1 MIAIDTNLLVYA
13 HRRGLAEH
21 RAAQR
26 AIQKA
31 CDDGRGWG
39 ISVQSVAEFWS
50 VVTHPASVGGPSS
63 PDSARSFLTTL
74 RDTAGMQVWSPGA
87 GFEDRLLQLATDLA
101 VTGSRIFD
109 LQIALTAFTEGAAE
123 LWTHDLAFVKV
134 PGLLLRY
141 PLAEKKPPR

>member
-50 VVTHPASVGGPSS
+50 VVTHPASVGGASS
-63 PDSARSFLTTL
+63 LDRARAFLVTL
-74 RDTAGMQVWSPGA
+74 REQAGMQVWSPGT
-87 GFEDRLLQLATDLA
+87 GFDDRLLQLAADLGVA
-101 VTGSRIFD
+101 GPRIFD
-109 LQIALTAFTEGAAE
+109 LQIALTAFTHGAAE
-123 LWTHDLAFVKV
+123 FWTHDLGFVKV
-134 PGLLLRY
+134 PGLRVVH
-141 PLAEKKPPR
+141 PLVGKKARR